1 MEGAKYSGGRI
12 TASENVAFGFG
23 GVSAKRSQ
31 IRLYRKGWDSDS
43 VSIGADDAGKWSF
56 FSLGTK
62 WYPKVFK
69 TGTNDYVIESV
80 SADGKT
86 KSTATIAIEITG
98 GSAASNGNTV
108 TNGGNANQSTGDYG
122 VSTRKDPAPT
132 ASTTKSTDA
141 SVTKFSPALKKK
153 LDAFAALLEDN
164 ARSKPDLKA
173 SREYVSGVRA
183 KLVTLKAKY
192 VKAKKNASAAA
203 IDYLIKKADDAYVKF
218 FEAEAEGTSLMKDL
232 KESF

>member
-1 MEGAKYSGGRI
+1 MEGAKYSGGKI
-12 TASENVAFGFG
+12 TASESVAFGFG

-69 TGTNDYVIESV
+69 TGTNDYVVESV
-80 SADGKT
+80 SSDGKT
-86 KSTATIAIEITG
+86 KSTATVTIEITG
-98 GSAASNGNTV
+98 GSEASNANTG
-108 TNGGNANQSTGDYG
+108 TNGGSANQATGDYG

-132 ASTTKSTDA
+132 ASTENAAA
-141 SVTKFSPALKKK
+141 SVAKFSPTLKKK
-153 LDAFAALLEDN
+153 LDAFAVLLEDN

-173 SREYVSGVRA
+173 SREYVSGVRV

-218 FEAEAEGTSLMKDL
+218 LEAEAEGTSLMKDL